1 MGGRREPPFSFTMS
15 AAMPDQP
22 PSAFARFRAR
32 LNRGD
37 SWLTRDVRELFGA
50 PRVIDVALAEELEA
64 RLIAGDVGPAMA
76 AHLVE
81 ALKRRAKGRA
91 LDARA
96 VGAELAA
103 EVVLALGPLARPL
116 VPEAT
121 PKPFVVLVVGVNG
134 AGKTTT
140 IAKLAER
147 WSRAGRKVVLA
158 AGDTFRAAAVEQLK
172 VWGERTGVAVV
183 AQDGGA
189 DPAAVAHDAFSH
201 ARARGADVLLV
212 DTAGRLHSQGG
223 LMDELRKVRRVL
235 AKLDPAAP
243 HEVLLVL
250 DGSQGQNALAQARE
264 FRKAV
269 EVSGLAIT
277 KLDGSAR
284 GGALLAIGAETGL
297 PIRAVGVGE
306 GVDDLQDFDA
316 AAYAQALVGGPAAGG
331 AAA

>member
-1 MGGRREPPFSFTMS
+1 M
-15 AAMPDQP
+15 AAPMTDQR
-22 PSAFARFRAR
+22 PSAFARLRAR

-50 PRVIDVALAEELEA
+50 PRVIDAALADELEA

-81 ALKRRAKGRA
+81 ALRRRAQGRA
-91 LDARA
+91 LDARG

-103 EVVLALGPLARPL
+103 EVVAALAPLARPL
-116 VPEAT
+116 VPDAA
-121 PKPFVVLVVGVNG
+121 PGPFVVLVVGVNG

-147 WSRAGRKVVLA
+147 WSRAGRRVVLA
-158 AGDTFRAAAVEQLK
+158 AADTFRAAAVEQLAA
-172 VWGERTGVAVV
+172 WGERTGVAVV
-183 AQDGGA
+183 AQASGA
-189 DPAAVAHDAFSH
+189 DPAAVAHDAWSH
-201 ARARGADVLLV
+201 ARSRGAGVLLV
-212 DTAGRLHSQGG
+212 DTAGRLHSQGN

-264 FRKAV
+264 FRKALA
-269 EVSGLAIT
+269 VSGLAIT

-284 GGALLAIGAETGL
+284 GGVLLAIGAETGL

-306 GVDDLQDFDA
+306 GADDLQDFDA
-316 AAYAQALVGGPAAGG
+316 AAYAEALVGAPAAAGG

>member
-1 MGGRREPPFSFTMS
+1 MTDP
-15 AAMPDQP
+15 QP
-22 PSAFARFRAR
+22 QSAFARLRAR

-50 PRVIDVALAEELEA
+50 PRVIDAALADELEA

-81 ALKRRAKGRA
+81 ALRRRAKGAA
-91 LDARA
+91 LDAHGVSA
-96 VGAELAA
+96 ALAA
-103 EVVLALGPLARPL
+103 EVSESLSSLARPL
-116 VPEAT
+116 VPDAAA
-121 PKPFVVLVVGVNG
+121 KPFVVLVVGVNG

-147 WSRAGRKVVLA
+147 WTREGRKVVLA

-172 VWGERTGVAVV
+172 VWGERAGVTVV

-189 DPAAVAHDAFSH
+189 DPAAVAHDAWSH
-201 ARARGADVLLV
+201 ARSRGADVLLI
-212 DTAGRLHSQGG
+212 DTAGRLHTQGG
-223 LMDELRKVRRVL
+223 LMEELKKVGRVL
-235 AKLDPAAP
+235 AKLDAAAP

-269 EVSGLAIT
+269 AVSGLVIT

-297 PIRAVGVGE
+297 PIRAIGIGE
-306 GVDDLQDFDA
+306 GAD
-316 AAYAQALVGGPAAGG
+316 
-331 AAA
+331 